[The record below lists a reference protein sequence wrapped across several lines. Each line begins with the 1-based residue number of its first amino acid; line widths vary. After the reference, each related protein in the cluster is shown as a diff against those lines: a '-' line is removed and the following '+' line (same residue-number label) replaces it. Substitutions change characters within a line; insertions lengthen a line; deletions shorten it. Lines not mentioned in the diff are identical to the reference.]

1 MREGIRDR
9 TIVSALI
16 GDSVEAA
23 SKRGANLL
31 ELHDAANAVAKSCA
45 REITRRVAAGSLGAL
60 VPFETRTGAIALRE
74 AGEGGP
80 EGE

>member
-1 MREGIRDR
+1 MGESIRDQAV
-9 TIVSALI
+9 VSALI
-16 GDSVEAA
+16 GDAFASA

-45 REITRRVAAGSLGAL
+45 REITERVAAGSLGAL
-60 VPFETRTGAIALRE
+60 VPFKTRVGAIALRE
-74 AGEGGP
+74 TGESEP

>member
-1 MREGIRDR
+1 MGEGIRDQAV
-9 TIVSALI
+9 VSALI
-16 GDSVEAA
+16 GDAFSAA

-45 REITRRVAAGSLGAL
+45 REITERVAAGSLGAL
-60 VPFETRTGAIALRE
+60 VPFETREGAIALRE
-74 AGEGGP
+74 VGEGEP

>member
-1 MREGIRDR
+1 MGEGIRDQ
-9 TIVSALI
+9 TVVSALI
-16 GDSVEAA
+16 GDAFAAA

-45 REITRRVAAGSLGAL
+45 REITERVAAGSLGAL
-60 VPFETRTGAIALRE
+60 VPFETREGAIALRE
-74 AGEGGP
+74 TGESGP